1 MSEKSLKILQK
12 NTCVHKENKCNHL
25 HPFSMIELQEKKN
38 FTKDEKDLS
47 LKKYKMGCKNQAGVY
62 SNCCDKNDKN
72 LEALAKRMKLPKLKG
87 NVEYDR
93 YGKLNSVKVCKDD
106 KCKGSSK
113 LTAYEMCKI
122 GEDYLNREEEG
133 EIKKFNPDCFLTQC
147 NPQEQIP
154 DILGTGVGNYT
165 YELDKNVSQ
174 SIEKNNI
181 SMIKYYIQKD
191 PSLKTRVLTHN
202 QDGNTIYHE
211 TLKYNSG
218 NNLYYIFKQATKDM
232 AYRQNLNGDTILHM
246 AMCINTPNPIIF
258 CLKLGCDINEKNN
271 KGETPIFCAIRN
283 NLINN
288 VRIAINNIANLDIVN
303 KEGDTPLLASIRLKT
318 KNVDMVRLL
327 VERGSDINTKDK
339 EAKTSLQIVNS
350 VKNPKVEDEEVR
362 TYLERVTLQN
372 MGIKVGEKK
381 DLSKE
386 ETDSL
391 EGIVYNLDNKNLLSG
406 DNTKFKISL
415 DYTGEGDKY
424 YHDDL
429 NENYMQPYKPGD
441 KNLSHEPY
449 FQKFKNLQKDK
460 LEILKKT
467 VLLTKWDNKNSK
479 NKKLAIIDDIMED
492 KREFDSYKYEVMN
505 DNGISIEQE
514 HMIFKDHS
522 PNPETSIKLKVYGKE
537 QIPYDLEWSGIPSE
551 SILDQEIEENTFD
564 NLPITPPSVSTLP
577 NIEEEIIRNFSP
589 VVSEVIEDKTIF
601 ELVGNYMSDYS
612 VTFLFLAIV
621 LTVAIIFSIY
631 HKSQMKGGFSIKK
644 FR

>member
-1 MSEKSLKILQK
+1 MSDKSLKVLQK

-38 FTKDEKDLS
+38 FTKDEKNLS

-62 SNCCDKNDKN
+62 TTCCDKNDKN
-72 LEALAKRMKLPKLKG
+72 LEKMAKKMKLPKLKG
-87 NVEYDR
+87 TVEYDR

-106 KCKGSSK
+106 KCKGSK
-113 LTAYEMCKI
+113 RLTAYEMCKI
-122 GEDYLNREEEG
+122 GEDYLKNEEQG

-147 NPQEQIP
+147 NPQEHIP

-165 YELDKNVSQ
+165 FELDKNLSLAIQ
-174 SIEKNNI
+174 KNNI
-181 SMIKYYIQKD
+181 PLIKHYLQKD

-246 AMCINTPNPIIF
+246 AMCLDTTNPIIF
-258 CLKLGCDINEKNN
+258 CLKLGCDINEQNN
-271 KGETPIFCAIRN
+271 LGETPIYCAIKN

-288 VRIAINNIANLDIVN
+288 VRIAINNISNLDLKN
-303 KEGDTPLLASIRLKT
+303 KEGDTPLLASLRLEK

-327 VERGSDINTKDK
+327 VERGSDINTKDSEGK
-339 EAKTSLQIVNS
+339 NALQIINNIE
-350 VKNPKVEDEEVR
+350 KPTIEDEEVR

-372 MGIKVGEKK
+372 MGFKIGEKK
-381 DLSKE
+381 DLDADKTRE
-386 ETDSL
+386 L
-391 EGIVYNLDNKNLLSG
+391 EGIIYNLENEKLLNG
-406 DNTKFKISL
+406 DNTKFKISV

-424 YHDDL
+424 YPDDL
-429 NENYMQPYKPGD
+429 EENHMQPYKPGD

-449 FQKFKNLQKDK
+449 FTKFKDLQKDK

-467 VLLTKWDNKNSK
+467 ILLTKWDNKNSK
-479 NKKLAIIDDIMED
+479 NKKLGIIDEIMEG

-514 HMIFKDHS
+514 HMIFSDYS
-522 PNPETSIKLKVYGKE
+522 PETKDSVKLKVKGKD
-537 QIPYDLEWSGIPSE
+537 QIPYDIEAEPPSIDIKPYVEPPVFTPAVTQIINNDNFFE
-551 SILDQEIEENTFD
+551 SFAPEPSFIEEVEEDRTIID
-564 NLPITPPSVSTLP
+564 IT
-577 NIEEEIIRNFSP
+577 I
-589 VVSEVIEDKTIF
+589 
-601 ELVGNYMSDYS
+601 DYIS
-612 VTFLFLAIV
+612 KYSISFLFLAMI
-621 LTVAIIFSIY
+621 LTLAIIFSLY
-631 HKSQMKGGFSIKK
+631 VKSKTKGGFDIRK
-644 FR
+644 FK

>member
-1 MSEKSLKILQK
+1 MSDKSLKVLQK

-38 FTKDEKDLS
+38 FTKDEKNLS

-62 SNCCDKNDKN
+62 TTCCDKNDKN
-72 LEALAKRMKLPKLKG
+72 LEALAKKMKLPKLKG
-87 NVEYDR
+87 KVEYDR
-93 YGKLNSVKVCKDD
+93 YGKLNSVKVCKEGDD
-106 KCKGSSK
+106 CKGGQK

-133 EIKKFNPDCFLTQC
+133 EIKKFNSDCFLTQC

-165 YELDKNVSQ
+165 YELDNNLSMAIQKN
-174 SIEKNNI
+174 KI
-181 SMIKYYIQKD
+181 SMIKYYLQKD

-246 AMCINTPNPIIF
+246 AMCIDTPNPIIF
-258 CLKLGCDINEKNN
+258 CLKLGCDINEQNN

-288 VRIAINNIANLDIVN
+288 VRIAINNIANLDITN
-303 KEGDTPLLASIRLKT
+303 KDGDTPLLSSLRLEV

-339 EAKTSLQIVNS
+339 SGKTALQIINS
-350 VKNPKVEDEEVR
+350 IEKPRVEDEEVR

-372 MGIKVGEKK
+372 MGINVGEKK

-391 EGIVYNLDNKNLLSG
+391 EGIVYNLDNKKLLNG

-424 YHDDL
+424 YPDDL
-429 NENYMQPYKPGD
+429 DENYMQPYKPGD

-449 FQKFKNLQKDK
+449 FQKFKDLQKDK
-460 LEILKKT
+460 LETLKKT

-479 NKKLAIIDDIMED
+479 NRKLAIIDEIMEG

-514 HMIFKDHS
+514 HMIFKGYS
-522 PNPETSIKLKVYGKE
+522 SETDDSIKLKVKGDK
-537 QIPYDLEWSGIPSE
+537 QIPYDIEIEGLGPSE
-551 SILDQEIEENTFD
+551 LLISE
-564 NLPITPPSVSTLP
+564 PPSIPPAFEAEPEV
-577 NIEEEIIRNFSP
+577 EEEILTSFSP
-589 VVSEVIEDKTIF
+589 VPSVTPKEIYVEEDETIF
-601 ELVGNYMSDYS
+601 ESVGNYMSEYS
-612 VTFLFLAIV
+612 VTFLFLAII
-621 LTVAIIFSIY
+621 LTLVIIFSIY
-631 HKSQMKGGFSIKK
+631 HKSQMKGGFTIKI
-644 FR
+644 